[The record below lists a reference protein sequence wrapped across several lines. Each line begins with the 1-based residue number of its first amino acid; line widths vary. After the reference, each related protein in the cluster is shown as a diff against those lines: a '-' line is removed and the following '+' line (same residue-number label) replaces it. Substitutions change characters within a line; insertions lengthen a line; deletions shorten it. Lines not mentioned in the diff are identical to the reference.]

1 MSQGFWPPT
10 PTGGPG
16 INPDAADAWLTGGV
30 LLRRVAGFVV
40 DVLLIAVLVLGL
52 WAVLLLFGVLTVG
65 LGLPLLGLLP
75 AVPPLYHFLVLA
87 SPLSATPG
95 QALLG
100 LVVRRNDDLGRPD
113 LLEALISVVGFYV
126 TLALGAI
133 WLIVALVTR
142 RHRTVHDLL
151 AGLVVVRVDALTP
164 AGPAWNMAAG
174 GPPRA

>member
-1 MSQGFWPPT
+1 MV
-10 PTGGPG
+10 
-16 INPDAADAWLTGGV
+16 PDWSST
-30 LLRRVAGFVV
+30 
-40 DVLLIAVLVLGL
+40 
-52 WAVLLLFGVLTVG
+52 
-65 LGLPLLGLLP
+65 
-75 AVPPLYHFLVLA
+75 
-87 SPLSATPG
+87 SLSATPG